1 MDCSIDI
8 KSGLNAFVEFPPEE
22 SNKLIEDPNMECR
35 FQLNS
40 SSFSKREK
48 DLTRLL
54 FDVQKYQNRLSAIE
68 SSAIE
73 SKFQEL
79 KTLSDSDYEINDTFC
94 MEPGF
99 NFKLPFLQNN
109 ENELKLQIIVPIFLG
124 ISQKFLE

>member
-1 MDCSIDI
+1 MIDCSIDI

-22 SNKLIEDPNMECR
+22 SNKLIEDPI
-35 FQLNS
+35 NS
-40 SSFSKREK
+40 SCFPKRQK

-54 FDVQKYQNRLSAIE
+54 FDVQKYKNRLSAIE